1 MRQDLKLKFL
11 IESHKNLNI
20 KIDKM
25 EKSNHFKEEELVE
38 LKKQRLFLKDQI
50 EQLEKK
56 ELKNE
61 A

>member
-20 KIDKM
+20 KIEKM
-25 EKSNHFKEEELVE
+25 EKSNHFKDEELVE

>member
-25 EKSNHFKEEELVE
+25 EKNNHFKDEELVE

>member
-25 EKSNHFKEEELVE
+25 EKSNHFKDEELVE

>member
-1 MRQDLKLKFL
+1 MRQGLKLKFL
-11 IESHKNLNI
+11 IQSHKNLNI

-25 EKSNHFKEEELVE
+25 EKSNHFKDEELVE

>member
-25 EKSNHFKEEELVE
+25 EKSNHFKDEELVE
-38 LKKQRLFLKDQI
+38 LKQQRLFLKDQI

>member
-11 IESHKNLNI
+11 KESHKNLNT

-25 EKSNHFKEEELVE
+25 EKSNHFKDEELIE

-56 ELKNE
+56 EVS
-61 A
+61 

>member
-1 MRQDLKLKFL
+1 
-11 IESHKNLNI
+11 
-20 KIDKM
+20 M
-25 EKSNHFKEEELVE
+25 EKSNHFKDEELVE

>member
-25 EKSNHFKEEELVE
+25 EQNNHFKAEELVE
-38 LKKQRLFLKDQI
+38 LKKQRLFFKDQI